1 MGIIS
6 WPPPAQTDL
15 PVRVRTDG
23 LPGMYPAMVRLGR
36 AELFHDGWQ
45 PMLDPAAMRLLLAD
59 LAGLGGEPTQL
70 AALGWT
76 LRAASDGTVELIEA
90 NLEPELLDQVDGRW
104 RLPRECGFNLV
115 DELPPLARLYRSLTL
130 LEAHAYGPT
139 DQIVNPADLQE
150 QAHLAARTLG
160 STLGA
165 LIGLTVDTDADT
177 ARAALTHSACPAA
190 GCATHAAAPQPA
202 GPEEEA
208 DPDLAIRAILHDLV
222 AAAAHT
228 VIAYLPTA
236 R

>member
-1 MGIIS
+1 MAIIS

-15 PVRVRTDG
+15 PVRVHTDG
-23 LPGMYPAMVRLGR
+23 LPGVYPATVRLGR
-36 AELFHDGWQ
+36 AELFYDGWQ
-45 PMLDPAAMRLLLAD
+45 PMLDPAAIGMLLAD
-59 LAGLGGEPTQL
+59 LAGLGGEATQL
-70 AALGWT
+70 ATLGWT

-90 NLEPELLDQVDGRW
+90 NLEPELLDQVDGW
-104 RLPRECGFNLV
+104 CRLPRECGFTVV
-115 DELPPLARLYRSLTL
+115 DELPPLAQLYRSLTL

-139 DQIVNPADLQE
+139 DQIVDPADLQE

-165 LIGLTVDTDADT
+165 LIGLSVDTDADT
-177 ARAALTHSACPAA
+177 ARAALTDPSAA
-190 GCATHAAAPQPA
+190 GGATHAAALQPA

-208 DPDLAIRAILHDLV
+208 DPGLAIRAILHHLV

-228 VIAYLPTA
+228 VTAYLPTT